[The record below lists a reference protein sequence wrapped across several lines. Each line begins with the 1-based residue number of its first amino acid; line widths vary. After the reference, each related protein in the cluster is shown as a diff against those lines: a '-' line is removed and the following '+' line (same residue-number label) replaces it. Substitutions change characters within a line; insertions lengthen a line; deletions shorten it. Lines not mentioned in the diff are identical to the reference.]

1 MYGWAMTESL
11 PLDNFQNMIDDEIA
25 DQQRKFDLISSTN
38 NETLNIPNESSEGY
52 IFVAKLE
59 FPIEVQKKLLSY
71 PLVPEQML
79 VEEDMLSKSQLDTYE
94 TLFGTKYT
102 NKSNKKMV
110 NSFEDKMEY
119 TVHYRNLAFYCS
131 LGVKATLIR
140 GYKFRQ
146 SKFIAPYV
154 NLCTSKRKEAD
165 SDFDKNIWKAMNNI
179 VFGKVIEDITKRVDI
194 RYYNSFEKM
203 DSCLKSHPDAKT
215 KIINENLVQVAVKKR
230 SMKITQPIHI
240 GFTILEVS
248 KLAMAR
254 FWYKTILPTF
264 HEENVKL
271 LYSGNFLSLI
281 HI

>member
-131 LGVKATLIR
+131 SV
-140 GYKFRQ
+140 
-146 SKFIAPYV
+146 
-154 NLCTSKRKEAD
+154 
-165 SDFDKNIWKAMNNI
+165 
-179 VFGKVIEDITKRVDI
+179 
-194 RYYNSFEKM
+194 
-203 DSCLKSHPDAKT
+203 
-215 KIINENLVQVAVKKR
+215 
-230 SMKITQPIHI
+230 
-240 GFTILEVS
+240 
-248 KLAMAR
+248 
-254 FWYKTILPTF
+254 
-264 HEENVKL
+264 
-271 LYSGNFLSLI
+271 
-281 HI
+281 

>member
-1 MYGWAMTESL
+1 
-11 PLDNFQNMIDDEIA
+11 MIDDEIA

-271 LYSGNFLSLI
+271 LYSGNFEI
-281 HI
+281 